1 MRENLGTEVAS
12 APLASGV
19 SVAMATYNGA
29 KHIREQLDSLARQ
42 TVLPLEL
49 VVTDD
54 GSTDDTI
61 EIVKD
66 FAGVAPFPV
75 SVFRNETRL
84 GYGDNF
90 LKAAS
95 LCRGDLIAFCDQDDI
110 WMGDKI
116 RVCRAFFADPEV
128 MLTIHSARTLNSSG
142 ERGFRIPDVSRTRT
156 LEFGK
161 CDPFAIYQ
169 GFAMLVRKEVLTIID
184 PERRPSHLRSHD
196 LWVWFLAASSGSIA
210 TISDELALYRQ
221 HETNVF
227 GVRQRAGIGS
237 QTRDIFETLNYDKK
251 ADLELACSDILMNA
265 AQQEPDRA
273 DRLKIAARKLRARS
287 ELHRLRTRIY
297 TPGSAL
303 FGRAAI
309 FSRILLRGGYWPDA
323 SAMRLGP
330 RALAK
335 DLLFGIPGIYK
346 ASALDHS
353 TPTE

>member
-110 WMGDKI
+110 WMEDKI

-142 ERGFRIPDVSRTRT
+142 ERGFRIPDFRTRIC
-156 LEFGK
+156 EVGG
-161 CDPFAIYQ
+161 CNPISNHQ
-169 GFAMLVRKEVLTIID
+169 GFAMIVRKSLLEMADSKL
-184 PERRPSHLRSHD
+184 RPPNINGHD
-196 LWVWFLAASSGSIA
+196 QWCWFLAASIGKIA

-221 HETNVF
+221 HEGNAF
-227 GVRQRAGIGS
+227 GARQPTLAS
-237 QTRDIFETLNYDKK
+237 HSRDIVGTVNYDKF
-251 ADLELACSDILMNA
+251 ADLERACSDLLMHA
-265 AQQEPDRA
+265 AESRSTDR
-273 DRLKIAARKLRARS
+273 DRLKRAARRMAYRS
-287 ELHRLRTRIY
+287 QMHRLRTRLY
-297 TPGSAL
+297 SPGL
-303 FGRAAI
+303 TFLGRLST
-309 FSRILLRGGYWPDA
+309 FSQILLRGGYWPDS

-330 RALAK
+330 RALLK
-335 DLLFGIPGIYK
+335 DLLFGIPGVYK
-346 ASALDHS
+346 ISALS
-353 TPTE
+353 RAPENK